1 MTPHLE
7 QRLQQIAS
15 ENGYSWPAGEIAA
28 AMRQA
33 ASNAGKLEA
42 AIIRQ
47 EVAMQEVNRLKAGI
61 GQAIEKCAISKLD
74 RESYE
79 RKYRDE
85 KGRTKTHLWSCLNE
99 RVECDSG
106 YYSRLLHP
114 EEIEEALSEE
124 CPHCLEAWRLIVKRK
139 AVRQELGAA
148 KRAIRNIGRSL
159 LAKQG
164 APQ

>member
-1 MTPHLE
+1 MTPNLE
-7 QRLQQIAS
+7 QRLQQIA
-15 ENGYSWPAGEIAA
+15 EAQGYSWPAGEIAH
-28 AMRQA
+28 AMRLA
-33 ASNAGKLEA
+33 AANTGKLEA
-42 AIIRQ
+42 AIIRHESAAQ
-47 EVAMQEVNRLKAGI
+47 EAKRLKAGI

-74 RESYE
+74 CESREG
-79 RKYRDE
+79 KYRDE

-99 RVECDSG
+99 RVECDSN

-164 APQ
+164 AAQ